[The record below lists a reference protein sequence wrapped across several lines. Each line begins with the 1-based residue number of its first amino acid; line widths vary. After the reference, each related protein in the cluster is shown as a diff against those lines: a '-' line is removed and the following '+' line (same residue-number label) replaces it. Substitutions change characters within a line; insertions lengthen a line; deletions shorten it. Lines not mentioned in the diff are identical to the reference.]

1 MEPEN
6 KPSPPPTD
14 FDRFARN
21 YRAVHDV
28 NLKPSGFPSDYFAAQ
43 KARILVAEAPA
54 PDAGSP
60 LRLLDVGCGTGRL
73 EALIL
78 AARGGSAGI
87 QMEGID
93 VSAQSVEEAQSQ
105 QLPGAAFQTY
115 DGQHVPFDADSFD
128 VIVFCCVMHHVPLA
142 IREPLLKECRRALK
156 PGGALFIFEHN
167 PLNPLTQYLVKS
179 CPFDGDAILL
189 RSGQAADLLRRAG
202 FRVVAKSFINFFPNR
217 GVFQKLMPL
226 ENRLRRLPLGAQYY
240 LRAARAD

>member
-105 QLPGAAFQTY
+105 QLPGAAFRVY
-115 DGQHVPFDADSFD
+115 DGQHVPFGADSFD